1 MYLNLEQQAKL
12 AFNHAK
18 SSELQAIKE
27 EQLAASLSKQ
37 GKNAASSAE
46 LIQQYAIAAKSHAI
60 AAQSHA
66 LAAQKNAPNSMQEY
80 ILAGVERQQELNSHL
95 EAIREYVK
103 LVKNRNSWW
112 QEFSETASK

>member
-1 MYLNLEQQAKL
+1 MCLNLEQQAKL

-18 SSELQAIKE
+18 NNSELQAIKE

-37 GKNAASSAE
+37 GENAASSAE
-46 LIQQYAIAAKSHAI
+46 LIQQYALAAKSHAI

-80 ILAGVERQQELNSHL
+80 ILVGVERQQELNSHL
-95 EAIREYVK
+95 EAIRG
-103 LVKNRNSWW
+103 S
-112 QEFSETASK
+112 ASIQCGMI

>member
-37 GKNAASSAE
+37 GGNAASSAE
-46 LIQQYAIAAKSHAI
+46 LIQQYAL

-80 ILAGVERQQELNSHL
+80 ILVGVERQQELNLHL

-103 LVKNRNSWW
+103 LVKNRSSWW